1 MTHFRIKSKAFNA
14 STVVLATMLTAGLA
28 ACGDKEG
35 VKDAT
40 QVAAKVGSE
49 EISVHQINQVLG
61 RSNTNGATKESVQAA
76 SRQVLER
83 LIDQQLAV
91 DQATELKLHRSPEV
105 VTQLEAMRR
114 EVLARAYIQQVV
126 SALPKITPDEVKK
139 YYAEHPALF
148 AERRVFAVQEI
159 QVPDATSVLT
169 ELRSMAE
176 AGKSIEEV
184 ANLLKARNVKFRGGS
199 ATRAAE
205 QIPLELLP
213 KVHALKDG
221 QSLVLNAGSGA
232 TYLRIDSSRLAPV
245 TEAVATPGIEQF
257 LNNRRSSE
265 SVAADIK
272 RLREATSITYV
283 GDFAKTA
290 APSAATDSTPS
301 MTTPTASAE
310 SSDGTATLE
319 RGLSGLK

>member
-1 MTHFRIKSKAFNA
+1 MTHFRIPSRFVQA
-14 STVVLATMLTAGLA
+14 SAALLVVALSASLA

-35 VKDAT
+35 AQAAT

-49 EISVHQINQVLG
+49 EISVHQINQVLS
-61 RSNTNGATKESVQAA
+61 RSNTNGATKEAVQAA
-76 SRQVLER
+76 SKQVLER

-91 DQATELKLHRSPEV
+91 DQATENKLHRSPEV

-114 EVLARAYIQQVV
+114 EVLARAYIQQVIG
-126 SALPKITPDEVKK
+126 ALPKLTPEEIKK
-139 YYAEHPALF
+139 YYDENPALF
-148 AERRVFAVQEI
+148 AERRVFTVQEI
-159 QVPDATSVLT
+159 QVPDAASVLS

-176 AGKSIEEV
+176 AGKPLEEV
-184 ANLLKARNVKFRGGS
+184 ANMLKARNVKFRGGS

-213 KVHALKDG
+213 KIHALKDG
-221 QSLVLNAGSGA
+221 QSLVLSAGAGA
-232 TYLRIDSSRLAPV
+232 TFLRIDSSRQTPV

-265 SVAADIK
+265 AVAAEIK
-272 RLREATSITYV
+272 RLRAATTVTYMGEFV
-283 GDFAKTA
+283 KTA
-290 APSAATDSTPS
+290 AAPAAAASTLS
-301 MTTPTASAE
+301 MTTPTIAAE
-310 SSDGTATLE
+310 TDGNAAIE